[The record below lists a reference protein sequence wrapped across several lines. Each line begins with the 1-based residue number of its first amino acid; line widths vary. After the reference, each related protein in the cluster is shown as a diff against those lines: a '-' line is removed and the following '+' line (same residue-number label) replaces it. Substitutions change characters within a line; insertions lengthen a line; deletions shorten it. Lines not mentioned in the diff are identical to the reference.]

1 MLSFS
6 ITGSYTDLYEI
17 TMGEVAFL
25 QHRQN
30 LPVVFD
36 YFFRTI
42 PAKGGYAIFAGL
54 QDVLQAL
61 AELRFTPEDIAFL
74 RDRNFNAGYLDYLQR
89 FRFRGRVYAVRE
101 GEVIFP
107 HCPVLRVEG
116 DLFETQLV
124 ETLLLNL
131 LNFQSLVATK
141 ASRMR
146 YVAGE
151 RILSDFGFRRAH
163 GPGGILAAR
172 AAVIGGFQSTS
183 NVYAAELY
191 GIEASGTMA
200 HAFIESYG
208 SELEAF
214 RAFAASRPQGCVFL
228 VDTYD
233 TLKSGLPNAITAA
246 KEMEERGHRALGI
259 RLDSGDL
266 AYLAAQARRMLDEA
280 GLPYMKIAVSNQL
293 DEYVI
298 KSLLDQQAPID
309 IFGVGTRL
317 VTGHPDAALDGVYKL
332 ALVAGRP
339 TMKFSETPSK
349 LTLPG
354 IKQVRRVFD
363 KDGLF
368 FGADIIL
375 LEGQGGAPVPAM
387 YHPFEPGK
395 SLDTGH
401 LRQEPLLQL
410 VMEEGEPLHP
420 ASPPEELA
428 AYCHSRLNLLPAEYK
443 RFENP
448 HRYKVGLSKRLLQL
462 REETRE
468 RHNHF

>member
-6 ITGSYTDLYEI
+6 VSGSYTDLYEI

-25 QHRQN
+25 QKRQD

-36 YFFRTI
+36 YFFRTV
-42 PAKGGYAIFAGL
+42 PSRGGYAIFAGL
-54 QDVLQAL
+54 QDVLEAL
-61 AELRFTPEDIAFL
+61 AALRFTPGDIAFL
-74 RDRNFNAGYLDYLQR
+74 RDRHFDAGYLDFLQR
-89 FRFRGRVYAVRE
+89 FMFRGRVYAVRE

-116 DLFETQLV
+116 TLFETQLV
-124 ETLLLNL
+124 ETLILNL
-131 LNFQSLVATK
+131 LNFESLIATK
-141 ASRMR
+141 ASRIR
-146 YVAGE
+146 YAVGD

-191 GIEASGTMA
+191 ELEASGTMA

-214 RAFAASRPQGCVFL
+214 RAFSLVRPRGCVFL

-233 TLKSGLPNAITAA
+233 TLKSGVPNVITVA
-246 KEMEERGHRALGI
+246 KEMEQRGHRALGI

-266 AYLAAQARRMLDEA
+266 AYLASEARRMLDEA
-280 GLPYMKIAVSNQL
+280 DLSYMKIAVSNQL

-298 KSLLDQQAPID
+298 RSLLDQQAPID
-309 IFGVGTRL
+309 IFGVGTKL
-317 VTGHPDAALDGVYKL
+317 VTGHPDAAFDGVYKL
-332 ALVAGRP
+332 ALVGSRP
-339 TMKFSETPSK
+339 AMKLSETPSK

-354 IKQVRRVFD
+354 VKQVRRVFGQ
-363 KDGLF
+363 DGRF
-368 FGADIIL
+368 FGADVIL
-375 LEGQGGAPVPAM
+375 LEGQGGAPVPVM

-395 SLDTGH
+395 SLEIGH
-401 LRQEPLLQL
+401 LRQEPLMQL

-420 ASPPEELA
+420 PSPLADLA
-428 AYCHSRLNLLPAEYK
+428 AWCASRLRLLPAEYK

-448 HRYKVGLSKRLLQL
+448 HQYKVGLSKRLLQL
-462 REETRE
+462 RDETRE
-468 RHNHF
+468 RYSHF

>member
-6 ITGSYTDLYEI
+6 VSGSYTDLYEI

-25 QHRQN
+25 QGRQA

-42 PAKGGYAIFAGL
+42 PAEGGYAVFAGL
-54 QDVLQAL
+54 QDLLQAL
-61 AELRFTPEDIAFL
+61 AGLRFTADDIAFL
-74 RDRNFNAGYLDYLQR
+74 RDRQFDAGYLDYLQG
-89 FRFRGRVYAVRE
+89 FRFRGNVYAVRE

-107 HCPVLRVEG
+107 HCPVVRVEG
-116 DLFETQLV
+116 GLFETQLV

-131 LNFQSLVATK
+131 VNFQSLVATK
-141 ASRMR
+141 ASRIR
-146 YVAGE
+146 YAAGE
-151 RILSDFGFRRAH
+151 RVLSDFGFRRAH

-214 RAFAASRPQGCVFL
+214 RAFSAFRPQGCVFL

-233 TLKSGLPNAITAA
+233 TLKSGVPHAITAA

-266 AYLAAQARRMLDEA
+266 AYLAAQARKMLDAA
-280 GLPYMKIAVSNQL
+280 GLSYMKIAVSNQL

-298 KSLLDQQAPID
+298 KSLLAQEAPID
-309 IFGVGTRL
+309 IFGVGTKL

-332 ALVAGRP
+332 ALVARRP
-339 TMKFSETPSK
+339 AMKLSETPSK
-349 LTLPG
+349 GTLPG

-363 KDGLF
+363 EDGRF

-395 SLDTGH
+395 SLAVGH

-410 VMEEGEPLHP
+410 VMEQGDPLQ
-420 ASPPEELA
+420 PPPSLAELA
-428 AYCHSRLNLLPAEYK
+428 AYCRSRLALLPAEYK

-462 REETRE
+462 RDETRG
-468 RHNHF
+468 RYNPF

>member
-1 MLSFS
+1 MSFS
-6 ITGSYTDLYEI
+6 VSGSYTDLYEI

-25 QHRQN
+25 QKRQD

-36 YFFRTI
+36 YFFRTV
-42 PAKGGYAIFAGL
+42 PSRGGYAVFAGL
-54 QDVLQAL
+54 QDVLEAL
-61 AELRFTPEDIAFL
+61 AALRFTPGDIAFL
-74 RDRNFNAGYLDYLQR
+74 RDRHFDAGYLDFLQR
-89 FRFRGRVYAVRE
+89 FMFRGRVYAVRE

-116 DLFETQLV
+116 TLFETQLV
-124 ETLLLNL
+124 ETLILNL
-131 LNFQSLVATK
+131 LNFESLIATK
-141 ASRMR
+141 ASRIR
-146 YVAGE
+146 YAAGD

-191 GIEASGTMA
+191 ELEASGTMA

-214 RAFAASRPQGCVFL
+214 RAFSLVRPRGCVFL

-233 TLKSGLPNAITAA
+233 TLKSGVPNVITVA
-246 KEMEERGHRALGI
+246 KEMEQRGHRALGI

-266 AYLAAQARRMLDEA
+266 AYLASEARRMLDEA
-280 GLPYMKIAVSNQL
+280 DLSYMKIAVSNQL

-298 KSLLDQQAPID
+298 RSLLDQQAPID
-309 IFGVGTRL
+309 IFGVGTKL
-317 VTGHPDAALDGVYKL
+317 VTGHPDAAFDGVYKL
-332 ALVAGRP
+332 ALVGSRP
-339 TMKFSETPSK
+339 AMKLSETPSK

-354 IKQVRRVFD
+354 VKQVRRVFGQ
-363 KDGLF
+363 DGRF
-368 FGADIIL
+368 FGADVIL
-375 LEGQGGAPVPAM
+375 LEGQGGAPVPVM

-395 SLDTGH
+395 SLEIGH
-401 LRQEPLLQL
+401 LRQEPLMQL

-420 ASPPEELA
+420 PSPLADLA
-428 AYCHSRLNLLPAEYK
+428 AWCASRLRLLPAEYK

-448 HRYKVGLSKRLLQL
+448 HQYKVGLSKRLLQL
-462 REETRE
+462 RDETRE
-468 RHNHF
+468 RYSHF

>member
-6 ITGSYTDLYEI
+6 VSGSYTDLYEI

-25 QHRQN
+25 QNRQN

-42 PAKGGYAIFAGL
+42 PGKGGYVIFAGL
-54 QDVLQAL
+54 QDVLQTL
-61 AELRFTPEDIAFL
+61 EGLRFTAEDIAFL
-74 RDRNFNAGYLDYLQR
+74 RDRHFHPDYLDFLQR
-89 FRFRGRVYAVRE
+89 FRFQGKIYSVRE
-101 GEVIFP
+101 GEVVFP
-107 HCPVLRVEG
+107 HCPVMRVEG
-116 DLFETQLV
+116 GLFEAQLV
-124 ETLLLNL
+124 ETVLLNL
-131 LNFQSLVATK
+131 VNFQSLVATK

-151 RILSDFGFRRAH
+151 RALSDFGLRRAQ
-163 GPGGILAAR
+163 GPGGVLASR

-191 GIEASGTMA
+191 GLEASGTMA

-214 RAFAASRPQGCVFL
+214 RAFAASRPDGCVFL

-233 TLKSGLPNAITAA
+233 TLRSGIPNAIIVAR
-246 KEMEERGHRALGI
+246 EMEERGHRALGI

-266 AYLAAQARRMLDEA
+266 AYLAAQAKKMLDEA
-280 GLPYMKIAVSNQL
+280 GLSYMKIAVSNQL

-298 KSLLDQQAPID
+298 KSLLDQHAPID
-309 IFGVGTRL
+309 IFGVGTKL

-332 ALVAGRP
+332 AEVAGRP
-339 TMKFSETPSK
+339 VMKLSETVSK

-363 KDGLF
+363 KDGRF
-368 FGADIIL
+368 FGADVIL
-375 LEGQGGAPVPAM
+375 MEAQGGAAVPVM
-387 YHPFEPGK
+387 YHPFESGK
-395 SLDTGH
+395 SLPIGH

-410 VMEEGEPLHP
+410 AMEQGEALQP
-420 ASPPEELA
+420 ALSLSAHA
-428 AYCHSRLNLLPAEYK
+428 AYCRQRLELLPAEYK

-448 HRYKVGLSKRLLQL
+448 HHYKVGLSKRLLQL
-462 REETRE
+462 RDETRE
-468 RHNHF
+468 RYKDF

>member
-1 MLSFS
+1 MSFS
-6 ITGSYTDLYEI
+6 VSGSYTDLYEI

-25 QHRQN
+25 QKRQD

-36 YFFRTI
+36 YFFRTV
-42 PAKGGYAIFAGL
+42 PSRGGYAVFAGL
-54 QDVLQAL
+54 QDVLEAL
-61 AELRFTPEDIAFL
+61 AALRFTPGDIAFL
-74 RDRNFNAGYLDYLQR
+74 RDRHFDAGYLDFLQR
-89 FRFRGRVYAVRE
+89 FMFRGRVYAVRE

-116 DLFETQLV
+116 TLFETQLV
-124 ETLLLNL
+124 ETLILNL
-131 LNFQSLVATK
+131 LNFESLIATK
-141 ASRMR
+141 ASRIR
-146 YVAGE
+146 YAAGD

-191 GIEASGTMA
+191 ELEASGTMA

-214 RAFAASRPQGCVFL
+214 RAFSLVRPRGCVFL

-233 TLKSGLPNAITAA
+233 TLKSGVPNVITVA
-246 KEMEERGHRALGI
+246 KEMEQRGHRALGI

-266 AYLAAQARRMLDEA
+266 AYLASEARRMLDEA
-280 GLPYMKIAVSNQL
+280 GLSYMKIAVSNQL

-298 KSLLDQQAPID
+298 RSLLDQQAPID
-309 IFGVGTRL
+309 IFGVGTKL
-317 VTGHPDAALDGVYKL
+317 VTGHPDAAFDGVYKL
-332 ALVAGRP
+332 ALVGSRP
-339 TMKFSETPSK
+339 AMKLSETPSK

-354 IKQVRRVFD
+354 VKQVRRVFGQ
-363 KDGLF
+363 DGRF
-368 FGADIIL
+368 FGADVIL
-375 LEGQGGAPVPAM
+375 LEGQGGAPVPVM

-395 SLDTGH
+395 SLEIGH
-401 LRQEPLLQL
+401 LRQEPLMQL

-420 ASPPEELA
+420 PSSLADLA
-428 AYCHSRLNLLPAEYK
+428 AWCASRLRLLPAEYK

-448 HRYKVGLSKRLLQL
+448 HQYKVGLSKRLLQL
-462 REETRE
+462 RDETRE
-468 RHNHF
+468 RYSHF

>member
-6 ITGSYTDLYEI
+6 VSGSYTDLYEI

-25 QHRQN
+25 QKRQD

-36 YFFRTI
+36 YFFRTV
-42 PAKGGYAIFAGL
+42 PSRGGYAIFAGL
-54 QDVLQAL
+54 QDVLEAL
-61 AELRFTPEDIAFL
+61 AALRFTPGDIAFL
-74 RDRNFNAGYLDYLQR
+74 RDRHFDAGYLDFLQR
-89 FRFRGRVYAVRE
+89 FMFRGRVYAVRE

-116 DLFETQLV
+116 TLFETQLV
-124 ETLLLNL
+124 ETLILNL
-131 LNFQSLVATK
+131 LNFESLIATK
-141 ASRMR
+141 ASRIR
-146 YVAGE
+146 YAVGD

-191 GIEASGTMA
+191 ELEASGTMA

-214 RAFAASRPQGCVFL
+214 RAFSLVRPRGCVFL

-233 TLKSGLPNAITAA
+233 TLKSGVPNVITVA
-246 KEMEERGHRALGI
+246 KEMEQRGHRALGI

-266 AYLAAQARRMLDEA
+266 AYLASEARRMLDEA
-280 GLPYMKIAVSNQL
+280 GLSYMKIAVSNQL

-298 KSLLDQQAPID
+298 RSLLDQRAPID
-309 IFGVGTRL
+309 IFGVGTKL
-317 VTGHPDAALDGVYKL
+317 VTGHPDAAFDGVYKL
-332 ALVAGRP
+332 ALVGSRP
-339 TMKFSETPSK
+339 AMKLSETPSK

-354 IKQVRRVFD
+354 VKQVRRVFGQ
-363 KDGLF
+363 DGRF
-368 FGADIIL
+368 FGADVIL
-375 LEGQGGAPVPAM
+375 LEGQGGAPVPVM

-395 SLDTGH
+395 SLEIGH
-401 LRQEPLLQL
+401 LRQEPLMQL

-420 ASPPEELA
+420 PSSLADLA
-428 AYCHSRLNLLPAEYK
+428 AWCASRLRLLPAEYK

-448 HRYKVGLSKRLLQL
+448 HQYKVGLSKRLLQL
-462 REETRE
+462 RDETRE
-468 RHNHF
+468 RYSHF

>member
-6 ITGSYTDLYEI
+6 VSGSYTDLYEI

-25 QHRQN
+25 QKRQD

-42 PAKGGYAIFAGL
+42 PSKGGYAIFAGL
-54 QDVLQAL
+54 QDLLTAL
-61 AELRFTPEDIAFL
+61 AGLRFTTEDIAFL
-74 RDRNFNAGYLDYLQR
+74 SDRRFDAAYLDYLKD
-89 FRFRGRVYAVRE
+89 FRFQGRVYAVKE

-107 HCPVLRVEG
+107 LCPVLRVEG
-116 DLFETQLV
+116 GLFETQLV

-131 LNFQSLVATK
+131 VNFQSLIATK

-146 YVAGE
+146 YVADQ
-151 RILSDFGFRRAH
+151 RLLSDFGFRRAH
-163 GPGGILAAR
+163 GAGGILAAR

-191 GIEASGTMA
+191 GIEVSGTMA

-214 RAFAASRPQGCVFL
+214 RAFSAARPEGCVFL

-233 TLKSGLPNAITAA
+233 TLGSGVPNAIIAA
-246 KEMEERGHRALGI
+246 KEMEARGHRALGV

-266 AYLAAQARRMLDEA
+266 AYLASQTRAMLDAA
-280 GLPYMKIAVSNQL
+280 GLSYMKIAVSNQL

-298 KSLLDQQAPID
+298 KSLLEQGAPID
-309 IFGVGTRL
+309 IFGVGTKL
-317 VTGHPDAALDGVYKL
+317 VTGHPDAALDGVYKM
-332 ALVAGRP
+332 ALVGSRP
-339 TMKFSETPSK
+339 AMKFSETPSK
-349 LTLPG
+349 QTLPG

-363 KDGLF
+363 KDGRF

-387 YHPFEPGK
+387 YHPFEPAK
-395 SLDTGH
+395 SLELGH

-410 VMEEGEPLHP
+410 VMEQGEALQP
-420 ASPPEELA
+420 ASPLAETA
-428 AYCHSRLNLLPAEYK
+428 AYCRSRLALLPAEYK

-448 HRYKVGLSKRLLQL
+448 HHYKVGLSKRLMQL
-462 REETRE
+462 RDETHDRY
-468 RHNHF
+468 RHF

>member
-1 MLSFS
+1 
-6 ITGSYTDLYEI
+6 
-17 TMGEVAFL
+17 MGEVAFL
-25 QHRQN
+25 QRRQD

-42 PAKGGYAIFAGL
+42 PSKGGYAIFAGL

-61 AELRFTPEDIAFL
+61 AGLRFTSEDIAYL
-74 RDRNFNAGYLDYLQR
+74 RGRHFDAGYLDYLQG

-101 GEVIFP
+101 GEVVFP
-107 HCPVLRVEG
+107 YCPILRVEG
-116 DLFETQLV
+116 GLFETQLV

-131 LNFQSLVATK
+131 VNFESLVATK

-151 RILSDFGFRRAH
+151 RVLSDFGFRRAH
-163 GPGGILAAR
+163 GPGGVLAAR
-172 AAVIGGFQSTS
+172 AAVIGGFQNTS
-183 NVYAAELY
+183 NVYAAEVY
-191 GIEASGTMA
+191 GMEASGTMA

-214 RAFAASRPQGCVFL
+214 RAFSAARPQGCVFL

-233 TLKSGLPNAITAA
+233 TLKSGVPNAIIAA
-246 KEMEERGHRALGI
+246 KEMEGRGHQALGI

-266 AYLAAQARRMLDEA
+266 AYLASQARRLLDEA

-293 DEYVI
+293 DEHVI
-298 KSLLDQQAPID
+298 RSLLEQQAPID
-309 IFGVGTRL
+309 IFGVGTKL
-317 VTGHPDAALDGVYKL
+317 VTGHPDAALDGVYKM
-332 ALVAGRP
+332 ALVGSRR
-339 TMKFSETPSK
+339 TMKVSETPSK

-354 IKQVRRVFD
+354 IKQVRRMFD
-363 KDGLF
+363 RDGRF
-368 FGADIIL
+368 FGADVIL

-395 SLDTGH
+395 SLEIGA
-401 LRQEPLLQL
+401 LRQEALLEL
-410 VMEEGEPLHP
+410 VMEDGEPLHP
-420 ASPPEELA
+420 APPLSELA
-428 AYCHSRLNLLPAEYK
+428 AYCSSRLSLLPAEYK

-448 HRYKVGLSKRLLQL
+448 HEYKVGLSKRLLQL
-462 REETRE
+462 RDETRE
-468 RHNHF
+468 RYKGF

>member
-6 ITGSYTDLYEI
+6 VSGSYTDLYEI

-25 QHRQN
+25 QNRQE
-30 LPVVFD
+30 LPVIFD
-36 YFFRTI
+36 YFFRTV
-42 PAKGGYAIFAGL
+42 PAKGGYAVFAGL
-54 QDVLQAL
+54 QDVLDAL
-61 AELRFTPEDIAFL
+61 AGLQFTSEDIAFL
-74 RDRNFNAGYLDYLQR
+74 RDRHFDAAYLDYLQR
-89 FRFRGRVYAVRE
+89 FKFRGRVYAVRE

-116 DLFETQLV
+116 SLFETQLV

-131 LNFQSLVATK
+131 VNFQSLVATK

-146 YVAGE
+146 QVAGE

-191 GIEASGTMA
+191 GLEASGTMA

-214 RAFAASRPQGCVFL
+214 RAFSASRPQGCVFL

-233 TLKSGLPNAITAA
+233 TLKSGVPNAITAA
-246 KEMEERGHRALGI
+246 KEMELRGHRALGI

-266 AYLAAQARRMLDEA
+266 AYLASQARRMLDEA
-280 GLPYMKIAVSNQL
+280 GLPYMKIAASNQL
-293 DEYVI
+293 DELVI
-298 KSLLDQQAPID
+298 RSLLEQEAPID
-309 IFGVGTRL
+309 IFGVGTKL
-317 VTGHPDAALDGVYKL
+317 VTGHPDAAFDGVYKM
-332 ALVAGRP
+332 ALVASRP
-339 TMKFSETPSK
+339 TMKLSETPSK
-349 LTLPG
+349 GTLPG
-354 IKQVRRVFD
+354 VKQVRRVFD
-363 KDGLF
+363 KDGRF
-368 FGADIIL
+368 FGADVIL
-375 LEGQGGAPVPAM
+375 LEGQGGAPVPMM
-387 YHPFEPGK
+387 YHPFQPGK
-395 SLDTGH
+395 SLDIGH

-420 ASPPEELA
+420 TYPLSEVA
-428 AYCHSRLNLLPAEYK
+428 AYCASRLSLLPAEYK

-462 REETRE
+462 RDETRE
-468 RHNHF
+468 RYNHF